1 MFFCL
6 YKVSHVWTASFS
18 IYWSFHGQTTG
29 TIITIIDKLA
39 NLKDVIVKQKQ
50 SSKF

>member
-1 MFFCL
+1 MGENPL
-6 YKVSHVWTASFS
+6 
-18 IYWSFHGQTTG
+18 IYG
-29 TIITIIDKLA
+29 IILEKRRVIVVYIAILIIDKLA